1 MTTEK
6 EFAVER
12 AAEGGAFVEAFQ
24 PFRNSGDASPDEL
37 VGLGIILDAIA
48 AFVGGFSTP
57 REALGAL
64 MRAIRATG
72 YAQNGESWRRDTWGK
87 QTLRRLLDRSDVG
100 RHHLMSVVGATE
112 DDIQSV
118 YRDEEE
124 TDGQ

>member
-1 MTTEK
+1 MTTDK
-6 EFAVER
+6 ETAVER

-24 PFRNSGDASPDEL
+24 PFRNSADASPAEL
-37 VGLGIILDAIA
+37 AGLALLLDAIA
-48 AFVGGFSTP
+48 AFAGGFSTP

-72 YAQNGESWRRDTWGK
+72 FAQNGESWRAQSCR

-112 DDIQSV
+112 DDIQAV
-118 YRDEEE
+118 YEDEEG
-124 TDGQ
+124 TDGE